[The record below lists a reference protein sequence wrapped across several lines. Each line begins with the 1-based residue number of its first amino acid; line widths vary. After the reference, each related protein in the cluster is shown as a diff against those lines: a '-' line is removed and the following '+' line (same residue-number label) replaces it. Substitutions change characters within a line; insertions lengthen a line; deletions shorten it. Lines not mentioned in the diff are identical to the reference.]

1 MDLTSQTIPA
11 WLVAANMLYAGIISL
26 VALHKHISISKEALA
41 FTFILQGLVYLLF
54 FQVFPLDV
62 ETRGF
67 YSRAMVVLLSLSVS
81 FPLTVQ
87 IYREIFKHDNSGH

>member
-1 MDLTSQTIPA
+1 MEFTSQTIPA
-11 WLVAANMLYAGIISL
+11 WFVAANMLYAGIRSL
-26 VALHKHISISKEALA
+26 VALYKHIGISKEALA
-41 FTFILQGLVYLLF
+41 LTFILQGLVYLLF

-67 YSRAMVVLLSLSVS
+67 YSRVMVILLSLSVS

-87 IYREIFKHDNSGH
+87 IYRETFKHDNSRH